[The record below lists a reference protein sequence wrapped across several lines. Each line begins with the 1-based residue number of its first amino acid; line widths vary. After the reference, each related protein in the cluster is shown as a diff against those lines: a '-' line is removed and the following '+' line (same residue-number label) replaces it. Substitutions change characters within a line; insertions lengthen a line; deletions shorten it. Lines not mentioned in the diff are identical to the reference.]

1 MTPSDLAGPLLAFL
15 ASEPDSPRFHRPNVL
30 NKISTN
36 SSRAEAQL
44 YAEAFA
50 WLERECLIVHSV
62 DAPDAGVFTLSRAG
76 RAAADLEGF
85 ASYQQTS
92 LLPHTMLHP
101 RVAER
106 AYSLFLKGELDTA
119 VFAAFKVVEVEV
131 ARKSGCEGNGVNLMR
146 AAFHKVAGPLRD
158 VQAGDGER
166 EGILALFAGAF
177 GAARNPAGHRD
188 VTYSG
193 PAEAGEL
200 LVLASHLMRVVDAR
214 ERQP

>member
-1 MTPSDLAGPLLAFL
+1 
-15 ASEPDSPRFHRPNVL
+15 
-30 NKISTN
+30 
-36 SSRAEAQL
+36 
-44 YAEAFA
+44 
-50 WLERECLIVHSV
+50 
-62 DAPDAGVFTLSRAG
+62 
-76 RAAADLEGF
+76 
-85 ASYQQTS
+85 
-92 LLPHTMLHP
+92 MLHP